1 MPSGASTGR
10 HEAHER
16 RDGGDRYAGRGTR
29 DAVAAVNGEIAAKLY
44 GHDAAEQDV
53 VDAALRDLDG
63 TPALS
68 RLGANAVLAAS
79 VACALAAARPPA
91 RRSGACS
98 TRIPPRCSRGR
109 W

>member
-1 MPSGASTGR
+1 MGFEALDSRGTPTVACVVTLSGGAEACAIVPSGASTGR

-53 VDAALRDLDG
+53 VDAA
-63 TPALS
+63 
-68 RLGANAVLAAS
+68 
-79 VACALAAARPPA
+79 
-91 RRSGACS
+91 
-98 TRIPPRCSRGR
+98 
-109 W
+109 